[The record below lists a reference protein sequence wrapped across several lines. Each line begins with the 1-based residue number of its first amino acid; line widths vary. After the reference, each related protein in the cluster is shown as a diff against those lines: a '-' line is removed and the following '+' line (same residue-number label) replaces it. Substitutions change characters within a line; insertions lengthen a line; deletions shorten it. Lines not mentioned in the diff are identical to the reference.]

1 MNVKF
6 TALFAAAALVL
17 APAVFADSKPQAPE
31 KKDAA
36 PTCEA
41 CKDGCKCEAGQCKCE
56 KKPKAEKPKK
66 DERVVLTGSRIPQK
80 VTRVGLVTD
89 GMHPVTVITADD
101 LARTGQG
108 DVAGAL
114 RHLVPALR

>member
-1 MNVKF
+1 MKAKLTV
-6 TALFAAAALVL
+6 LFAAAALVL

-36 PTCEA
+36 PICAA

-56 KKPKAEKPKK
+56 KKPKEEKPKK
-66 DERVVLTGSRIPQK
+66 DGRVMLTGSHLPQK
-80 VTRVGLVTD
+80 VTRVGLITD

-101 LARTGQG
+101 LARTGHG

-114 RHLVPALR
+114 RHLVPGMR